1 MKNNLNLIDLCV
13 KTNAWSNP
21 INFKG
26 FSLIELMIVIAIIGI
41 LVAIALPS
49 YQKYT
54 RRSHYTEVVQ
64 AAAPYKVGISECFQ
78 TLDSLESCQ
87 AGQNGVPEA
96 ISSGQGS
103 GLIDSISIEK
113 NSSINVVPRAKY
125 GIKSSDN
132 YMLTPSL
139 ENGALIW
146 QSSGG
151 GITSG
156 YAN

>member
-1 MKNNLNLIDLCV
+1 MVFYSNYFILRV
-13 KTNAWSNP
+13 KKADDHQ
-21 INFKG
+21 G
-26 FSLIELMIVIAIIGI
+26 FSLIELMIVVAIIGI

-64 AAAPYKVGISECFQ
+64 AAAPFKVGIAECFQ
-78 TLDSLESCQ
+78 TLDSLDECQ

-96 ISSGQGS
+96 IASGEGA
-103 GLIDSISIEK
+103 GLIDSITVNK
-113 NSSINVVPRAKY
+113 DSSINIVPQEKY
-125 GIKSSDN
+125 GISAKDN
-132 YMLTPSL
+132 YVLTPSI
-139 ENGALIW
+139 ENGVLIW

-151 GITSG
+151 GVTSG